1 MWQVFSCTYGSMQ
14 PSLMSQSSL
23 FIDIGNSAVKWRT
36 CDSEVFTQGVG
47 LFSLKLLPNANS
59 VWLSAVA
66 HPNIVQAIKTQF
78 SNVKL
83 VEPLKQYGRLT
94 LSYDDPSK
102 LGVDRFLAMLA
113 ALERFPN
120 SPLLVI
126 DAGSAVTFDVIDAK
140 GIHQG
145 GLIMPGLKALRESFA
160 KFSTNDLSI
169 NTSELKSST
178 EGAWQSGTHTMLVSA
193 VNSQIH
199 NFELKYPGL
208 VITICGGIV
217 KEIINELPESVKSF
231 DNLVLD
237 GLESYSQSMG

>member
-1 MWQVFSCTYGSMQ
+1 
-14 PSLMSQSSL
+14 MSQSSL

-36 CDSEVFTQGVG
+36 CDSEVFTEGAD
-47 LFSLKLLPNANS
+47 LFSLKLLPKADS
-59 VWLSAVA
+59 VWVSAVA
-66 HPNIVQAIKTQF
+66 HLNIVQAIKTQF
-78 SNVKL
+78 TNVKL

-102 LGVDRFLAMLA
+102 LGVDRFLAMLE

-140 GIHQG
+140 GMHQG
-145 GLIMPGLKALRESFA
+145 GLIMPGIRALRESFA

-169 NTSELKSST
+169 NTSELKNST
-178 EGAWQSGTHTMLVSA
+178 EGAWQSGTHAMLVSA

-199 NFELKYPGL
+199 NFELKYPGG

-217 KEIINELPESVKSF
+217 KEIIKELPVSVKSF

>member
-1 MWQVFSCTYGSMQ
+1 
-14 PSLMSQSSL
+14 MSQSSL

-36 CDSEVFTQGVG
+36 CDSEVFTEGAD
-47 LFSLKLLPNANS
+47 LFSLELLPKADS
-59 VWLSAVA
+59 VWVSAVA
-66 HPNIVQAIKTQF
+66 HLNIVQAIKTQF

-120 SPLLVI
+120 QPLLVI

-140 GIHQG
+140 GMHQG
-145 GLIMPGLKALRESFA
+145 GLIMPGIRALRESFA

-169 NTSELKSST
+169 NTSELKNST
-178 EGAWQSGTHTMLVSA
+178 EGAWQSGTHAMLVSA

-199 NFELKYPGL
+199 NFELKYPGG

-217 KEIINELPESVKSF
+217 KEIIKELPVSVKSF

>member
-1 MWQVFSCTYGSMQ
+1 
-14 PSLMSQSSL
+14 MSQSSL
-23 FIDIGNSAVKWRT
+23 FIDIGNSAVKWRK
-36 CDSEVFTQGVG
+36 CDSEVFTKGVD
-47 LFSLKLLPNANS
+47 LFSLKLLPKADS
-59 VWLSAVA
+59 VWVSVVA

-140 GIHQG
+140 GMHQG
-145 GLIMPGLKALRESFA
+145 GLIMPGIKALRESFA

-169 NTSELKSST
+169 NTSELKNST
-178 EGAWQSGTHTMLVSA
+178 EGAWQSGTHAMLVSA
-193 VNSQIH
+193 VISQIH
-199 NFELKYPGL
+199 NFELKYPGG

-217 KEIINELPESVKSF
+217 KEIIKELPVSVKSF

>member
-1 MWQVFSCTYGSMQ
+1 MC
-14 PSLMSQSSL
+14 QSSL
-23 FIDIGNSAVKWRT
+23 FIDIGNSAIKWRT
-36 CDSEVFTQGVG
+36 CDSEVFTEGAD
-47 LFSLKLLPNANS
+47 LFSLELLPKADS
-59 VWLSAVA
+59 VWVSTVA
-66 HPNIVQAIKTQF
+66 HLNIVQAIKTQF

-120 SPLLVI
+120 QPLLVI

-140 GIHQG
+140 GMHQG

-160 KFSTNDLSI
+160 KFSTNDLTI
-169 NTSELKSST
+169 NTSELKNST
-178 EGAWQSGTHTMLVSA
+178 EGAWQSGTHAMLVSA

-199 NFELKYPGL
+199 NFELKYPGG

-217 KEIINELPESVKSF
+217 KEIIKELPVSIKSF

>member
-1 MWQVFSCTYGSMQ
+1 
-14 PSLMSQSSL
+14 MSQSSL
-23 FIDIGNSAVKWRT
+23 FIDIGNSAVKWRK
-36 CDSEVFTQGVG
+36 CDSEVFTKGVD
-47 LFSLKLLPNANS
+47 LFSLKLLPKADL
-59 VWLSAVA
+59 VWVSAVA
-66 HPNIVQAIKTQF
+66 HLSIFEEIKANF
-78 SNVKL
+78 DSVNL
-83 VEPLKQYGRLT
+83 VEPLKQYGKLT

-102 LGVDRFLAMLA
+102 LGVDRFLAMLG

-126 DAGSAVTFDVIDAK
+126 DAGSAVTFDIIDSK

-145 GLIMPGLKALRESFA
+145 GLIMPGIRALRESFA

-169 NTSELKSST
+169 NTSELKNST
-178 EGAWQSGTHTMLVSA
+178 EEAWQSGTHAMLVSA

-199 NFELKYPGL
+199 NFELKYPGG

-217 KEIINELPESVKSF
+217 KEIIKELPISVKSF

>member
-1 MWQVFSCTYGSMQ
+1 
-14 PSLMSQSSL
+14 MSQSSL

-36 CDSEVFTQGVG
+36 CDSEVFTEGVD
-47 LFSLKLLPNANS
+47 LFSLELLPKADS
-59 VWLSAVA
+59 VWVSAVA
-66 HPNIVQAIKTQF
+66 HLNIVQAIKTQF

-120 SPLLVI
+120 PPLLVI

-140 GIHQG
+140 GMHQG
-145 GLIMPGLKALRESFA
+145 GLIMPGIRALRESFA

-169 NTSELKSST
+169 NTSELKNST
-178 EGAWQSGTHTMLVSA
+178 EGAWQSGTHAMLVSA

-199 NFELKYPGL
+199 NFELKYPGG

-217 KEIINELPESVKSF
+217 KEIIKELPVSVKSF

>member
-1 MWQVFSCTYGSMQ
+1 
-14 PSLMSQSSL
+14 MSQSSL

-36 CDSEVFTQGVG
+36 CDSEVFTRGVD
-47 LFSLKLLPNANS
+47 LFSLKLLPKADL
-59 VWLSAVA
+59 VWVSAVA

-102 LGVDRFLAMLA
+102 LGVDRFLAMLG

-126 DAGSAVTFDVIDAK
+126 DAGSAVTFDVIDSQGTHK
-140 GIHQG
+140 G
-145 GLIMPGLKALRESFA
+145 GLIMPGIKALRESFI
-160 KFSTNDLSI
+160 KFSTNDLSLK
-169 NTSELKSST
+169 TSELKNST
-178 EGAWQSGTHTMLVSA
+178 KEAWQSGTHAMLVSA
-193 VNSQIH
+193 INSQIQ
-199 NFELKYPGL
+199 NFELQYPDG
-208 VITICGGIV
+208 VVTICGGIV
-217 KEIINELPESVKSF
+217 NEILIELPLPVKFF

>member
-1 MWQVFSCTYGSMQ
+1 
-14 PSLMSQSSL
+14 MSQSRL
-23 FIDIGNSAVKWRT
+23 FIDIGNSAIKWRT
-36 CDSEVFTQGVG
+36 CDSEVFTQGVSP
-47 LFSLKLLPNANS
+47 FSLKLLPKANS
-59 VWLSAVA
+59 VWLSTVA
-66 HPNIVQAIKTQF
+66 HPNIVEAIKTEF

-83 VEPLKQYGRLT
+83 VEPLKQYGGLT

-102 LGVDRFLAMLA
+102 LGVDRFLAMLG

-145 GLIMPGLKALRESFA
+145 GLIMPGFKALRESFA
-160 KFSTNDLSI
+160 KFSTNDLSLK
-169 NTSELKSST
+169 TSELKNST
-178 EGAWQSGTHTMLVSA
+178 EGAWQSGTHAMLVSA
-193 VNSQIH
+193 INSQIQ
-199 NFELKYPGL
+199 NFELQYPDG
-208 VITICGGIV
+208 VVTICGGIV
-217 KEIINELPESVKSF
+217 KEILIELPLAVKFF

>member
-1 MWQVFSCTYGSMQ
+1 MWQVFSCTYGSTQ

-23 FIDIGNSAVKWRT
+23 FIDIGNSAVKWRLH
-36 CDSEVFTQGVG
+36 DSEVFTEGVD
-47 LFSLKLLPNANS
+47 LFSLRLLPKADS
-59 VWLSAVA
+59 VWVSAVA
-66 HPNIVQAIKTQF
+66 HLNVIEEIKAEFT
-78 SNVKL
+78 SVNLVK
-83 VEPLKQYGRLT
+83 PSKQYGRLT

-102 LGVDRFLAMLA
+102 LGVDRFLAMLG
-113 ALERFPN
+113 ALECFPN

-169 NTSELKSST
+169 NTCELKDST
-178 EGAWQSGTHTMLVSA
+178 EGAWQSGTHAMLVSA
-193 VNSQIH
+193 INSQIH
-199 NFELKYPGL
+199 NFELKYPGG

-217 KEIINELPESVKSF
+217 KEIIKELPVSVQSF

>member
-1 MWQVFSCTYGSMQ
+1 
-14 PSLMSQSSL
+14 MSQSSL
-23 FIDIGNSAVKWRT
+23 FIDIGNSAIKWRT
-36 CDSEVFTQGVG
+36 CDSEVFTQGVD
-47 LFSLKLLPNANS
+47 LFSLKLLPKANS
-59 VWLSAVA
+59 VWLSTVA
-66 HPNIVQAIKTQF
+66 HPNIVQGIKTQF

-83 VEPLKQYGRLT
+83 VEALKQHGRLT

-102 LGVDRFLAMLA
+102 LGVDRFLAMLG
-113 ALERFPN
+113 ALEHFPN

-126 DAGSAVTFDVIDAK
+126 DAGSAVTFDIIDAK

-169 NTSELKSST
+169 NTSELKNST
-178 EGAWQSGTHTMLVSA
+178 EGGWHSGTHAMLVSA
-193 VNSQIH
+193 INSQIQ
-199 NFELKYPGL
+199 NFELKYPSG

-217 KEIINELPESVKSF
+217 KEIIKELPVSVKSF